1 MTKNCEKSQLTR
13 KIVRLAI
20 FRNFRTS
27 LSKNRQPSD
36 FYNFSLT
43 PENRNFCS
51 CVKILDISVLTLT
64 FVNGFT
70 IFLCAE
76 RYLSKYKMA
85 SPNLVLRV
93 RKGRDRAS
101 PSWATTHPYNQ
112 PLTYKNLDAG
122 QIFSRCGRKFDRCL
136 NFCTLKVRLHFGV
149 PNFWTARCL
158 NFSFG

>member
-1 MTKNCEKSQLTR
+1 MFIRHRRTFRPAEKIDQTLRSHGTAQFFALAIFATFFFQIGNSVWTSVIINMTKNCEKSQLTR

-20 FRNFRTS
+20 FRNFRNS

-43 PENRNFCS
+43 PENRNFYS
-51 CVKILDISVLTLT
+51 CVKIVDISVLILT
-64 FVNGFT
+64 FVNDFT

-101 PSWATTHPYNQ
+101 PS
-112 PLTYKNLDAG
+112 
-122 QIFSRCGRKFDRCL
+122 
-136 NFCTLKVRLHFGV
+136 
-149 PNFWTARCL
+149 
-158 NFSFG
+158 